1 MSDKSSKRLSSNE
14 RKIVLR
20 ELFIY
25 LKPYRACIF
34 VSFLMALL
42 SVSLNVL
49 FPLLTGE
56 AVNAIEAKNPLLFYR
71 LVLLMVLTAL
81 FSFFFQYV
89 MGLMNNRVTYS
100 VSRDMREV
108 AFNHIQFLSL
118 SYLDL
123 HPHGDIVSK
132 IVTDV
137 EQISDGILMGFTQLF
152 TGVLTILS
160 TLIALFL
167 INWVVALVVLF
178 LTPISLLL
186 AAFIS
191 GRTYRLF
198 SSLSKKRGEETA
210 FIDEMVKG
218 AREVELFSMEKRSD
232 EKFEKI
238 DKDWAR
244 LSLFSTFYSSL
255 VNPSTRF
262 INSVVYSLVALSG
275 GLSALFG
282 GLSVGALTA
291 TLTYASQYA
300 RPFNEISGVLTELQ
314 NALSSASRLFNLVK
328 EKEETPDSE
337 DSLDIKGR
345 GRVEINDVS
354 FSYVKRKSFIEG
366 LNLKA
371 ESGERIAIVGP
382 TGCGKTTIINL
393 LMRFY
398 DVDKGSIELDGF
410 DIRTLKRRA
419 LRSSF
424 GMVLQDTW
432 IKSASVRDNIAMG
445 RPDASLDEVR
455 EVAKKC
461 HIDHFIETL
470 KDGYDEMIS
479 DDTGS
484 LSQGQ
489 KQLLSI
495 ARAMIVNPNMLI
507 LDEATSSIDTRTE
520 ALISSA
526 FDSLM
531 KGKTSFIVAH
541 RLSTI
546 KSADLILVM
555 RDGKIVERGNHRE
568 LIEKRGFYYEL
579 YNSQF
584 PERED

>member
-71 LVLLMVLTAL
+71 LVLLTVLTAL

-584 PERED
+584 PVRED

>member
-328 EKEETPDSE
+328 EKAETPDSE